1 MNNIDE
7 MYWKL
12 INRALIEWNDWLLYA
27 LNEHLSTPR
36 QFNILM
42 ECLHLYEIVFLIQL
56 QFFLFLAQCSS
67 SRIIYVPWMK
77 INYFFIEYVLKG
89 AQIRKFVY
97 LETRQNFNISS
108 NIDASF

>member
-1 MNNIDE
+1 
-7 MYWKL
+7 
-12 INRALIEWNDWLLYA
+12 
-27 LNEHLSTPR
+27 
-36 QFNILM
+36 
-42 ECLHLYEIVFLIQL
+42 
-56 QFFLFLAQCSS
+56 
-67 SRIIYVPWMK
+67 MK